1 MRKLEEKEI
10 KDLIK
15 TAMTQ
20 RKFSYAPY
28 SQFRVGAAL
37 LTKEGKVYGGC
48 NIENSAFGPSNCAE
62 RTAIFK
68 AISEKCIDFHAI
80 AIIGGKNYEKTN
92 VSDYLPPC
100 GMCIQVLKEFC
111 KPNLIIILAK
121 SINEYKLMKL
131 GDFFS

>member
-1 MRKLEEKEI
+1 MTLDSKIIKE
-10 KDLIK
+10 LIK
-15 TAMTQ
+15 TAQ
-20 RKFSYAPY
+20 NYRDNSYSPY
-28 SQFRVGAAL
+28 SHFKVGASIL
-37 LTKEGKVYGGC
+37 GKNGNIYGGC